1 VHSLS
6 QRLLISVSIPLAV
19 FFGAMMMVLD
29 RGFRELG
36 DRSLQQLLDSQMVA
50 LIAAAEPQP
59 DGKYAPES
67 NDLAARMRTPRSG
80 LYAQIVSS
88 KNKEPWRSPSAAGS
102 SIDFGPTRAP
112 GVRDISYGDNSHE
125 RIEIESRGIE
135 FEDRTGH
142 VELTFSVAASLTP
155 YEQQLWAF
163 RRQLFGWFSG
173 LMLLLLAALAGV
185 LRWVLSPVR
194 RMEREIRAV
203 EEGRSDA
210 LGAGYPRELSGVATN
225 LNTLLIGERK
235 RVTRYRDTLG
245 NLAHSLK
252 TPLAVMRAAITSN
265 TGVSEGVLNPE
276 IDKMSAIIEHQLKRA
291 AASGGALLGQAPVE
305 VGPIVSELRVALLKV
320 YARKDLSVEL
330 VVAPACQ
337 FIGDR
342 GDLTELLGNV
352 LDNACKWCRSVV
364 RLTVSVDGAVETRQ
378 KLSILVED
386 DGPGISAEDRIRIG
400 QRGVRTDETVPGHG
414 IGLSMV
420 QDTVELYSGTMT
432 ISASP
437 ALGGAAFEIR
447 LPGR

>member
-19 FFGAMMMVLD
+19 FFGVMMMVLD
-29 RGFRELG
+29 NGFRELA
-36 DRSLQQLLDSQMVA
+36 DRSLQQLLDSQTVA

-67 NDLAARMRTPRSG
+67 NDLAARLRTPRSG
-80 LYAQIVSS
+80 LYAQIRSS
-88 KNKEPWRSPSAAGS
+88 KNKDPWRSPSTAGA
-102 SIDFGPTRAP
+102 SIDFGPMRAA
-112 GVRDISYGDNSHE
+112 GVRDISYADNGHE

-142 VELTFSVAASLTP
+142 VQLTFSVAASLTP

-210 LGAGYPRELSGVATN
+210 LGSGYPRELAGVAGN
-225 LNTLLIGERK
+225 LNALLIGERK
-235 RVTRYRDTLG
+235 RVARYRDTLG

-252 TPLAVMRAAITSN
+252 TPLAVMRAAISSN
-265 TGVSEGVLNPE
+265 SGVPEAVLNPE

-305 VGPIVSELRVALLKV
+305 VAPIVSELRVTLLKV
-320 YARKDLSVEL
+320 YARKDLSIEL
-330 VVAPACQ
+330 LVTPGCQ
-337 FIGDR
+337 FVGDR

-364 RLTVSVDGAVETRQ
+364 RLTVSVDGACDARQ
-378 KLSILVED
+378 KLSFLVED

-400 QRGVRTDETVPGHG
+400 QRGVRTDENVPGHG

-420 QDTVELYSGTMT
+420 QDTVELYGGSMT
-432 ISASP
+432 IEASP
-437 ALGGAAFEIR
+437 TLGGAAFEIR

>member
-1 VHSLS
+1 MHSLS
-6 QRLLISVSIPLAV
+6 QRLLISISIPLAV
-19 FFGAMMMVLD
+19 FFGAMMMVQD
-29 RGFRELG
+29 RGFRELT

-67 NDLAARMRTPRSG
+67 SDLAARLRTPRSG

-102 SIDFGPTRAP
+102 SIDFGPMRAA
-112 GVRDISYGDNSHE
+112 GVRHISYGDNGHE
-125 RIEIESRGIE
+125 RIEIASRGIE

-210 LGAGYPRELSGVATN
+210 LGGGYPRELSGVANN

-235 RVTRYRDTLG
+235 RVARYRDTLG

-252 TPLAVMRAAITSN
+252 TPLAVMRAAISSN
-265 TGVSEGVLNPE
+265 NVAPEAVLNPE

-305 VGPIVSELRVALLKV
+305 VAPIVSELRVTLLKV
-320 YARKDLSVEL
+320 YARKDLSIEL
-330 VVAPACQ
+330 VVAPTCQ
-337 FIGDR
+337 FVGDR

-364 RLTVSVDGAVETRQ
+364 RLTVSVDEAASPRQ
-378 KLSILVED
+378 KLSIVVED

-414 IGLSMV
+414 IGLAMV
-420 QDTVELYSGTMT
+420 QDTVELYSGSVT
-432 ISASP
+432 IGAST